1 MITKDLLDYFK
12 KELVEYN
19 FNFYDG
25 LRDDKKEK
33 SLTVYELGN
42 LSETYFIGEQ
52 EFFTN
57 DYQIQIVYGLSKSEA
72 ETVTKE
78 IYKQYILE
86 NNYKNISND
95 IEFYM
100 LPLQGRRP
108 KYLGTLANGCHKY
121 GIDVVVYS
129 KK

>member
-12 KELVEYN
+12 KELSGYG

-33 SLTVYELGN
+33 SLTIYELGN
-42 LSETYFIGEQ
+42 MSETYFIGEQ

-78 IYKQYILE
+78 IYTKYILE
-86 NNYKNISND
+86 NNDKNISND
-95 IEFYM
+95 IEFYI
-100 LPLQGRRP
+100 LPIQGRRP

>member
-1 MITKDLLDYFK
+1 MITKDLLDFFS
-12 KELVEYN
+12 KELKNQN

-33 SLTVYELGN
+33 SFSIYELGN
-42 LSETYFIGEQ
+42 VAETYFLGDQ
-52 EFFTN
+52 EFYTA
-57 DYQIQIVYGLSKSEA
+57 DYQIQIVNGYSKSETERTA
-72 ETVTKE
+72 RE
-78 IYKQYILE
+78 IYLKYII
-86 NNYKNISND
+86 NNDEKCTTNG
-95 IEFYM
+95 IEFYI

-121 GIDVVVYS
+121 AIDVVVYS

>member
-12 KELVEYN
+12 KELVKYN

-33 SLTVYELGN
+33 SFSIYELGN
-42 LSETYFIGEQ
+42 VSETYFLGEQ
-52 EFFTN
+52 EFFTS
-57 DYQIQIVYGLSKSEA
+57 DYQIQVVYGLSKSEA
-72 ETVTKE
+72 ETVVKD
-78 IYKQYILE
+78 IYKKYILE
-86 NNYKNISND
+86 NNDKNISND
-95 IEFYM
+95 IEFYI

>member
-12 KELVEYN
+12 KELVKYN
-19 FNFYDG
+19 FNYYDG

-33 SLTVYELGN
+33 SLTIYELGN

-52 EFFTN
+52 EFFTS
-57 DYQIQIVYGLSKSEA
+57 DYQIQIVFGLSKSEA

-78 IYKQYILE
+78 IYTKYILE
-86 NNYKNISND
+86 NNDKNISND
-95 IEFYM
+95 IDFYI

-108 KYLGTLANGCHKY
+108 KYLGTLQNGCHKY

>member
-12 KELVEYN
+12 KELSGYG
-19 FNFYDG
+19 FNFYDS

-33 SLTVYELGN
+33 SLTIYELGN

-52 EFFTN
+52 EFFTS

-72 ETVTKE
+72 ETVAKD
-78 IYKQYILE
+78 IYKKYILE
-86 NNYKNISND
+86 NNDKNILND
-95 IEFYM
+95 IEFYI
-100 LPLQGRRP
+100 LPLQGRRL
-108 KYLGTLANGCHKY
+108 KYLGTLQNGCHKY